1 LLKFVGADESLAFF
15 EKKGRYVA
23 VYFDTNL
30 VADFS
35 QVEIAQKLAAL
46 PDKPTKQA
54 FSSSVIELANA
65 ALIEVSPIAASGNRM
80 YTIPEG
86 VVAEAKK
93 ALEWRKKYKRGGT
106 PVGLNTA
113 RTLARGGQIGI
124 RKVRHIAKYFP
135 RHEVDKKGKGWAPGE
150 DKFPSN
156 GRIAWALWG
165 GDAAWRWSRAIVE
178 RENRKARTAGGY
190 MLPGYE
196 DHLDTYGFGN
206 YDSDV
211 NPFKVAHELDAN
223 VGPEFMARVR
233 MDGSGIDRLY
243 KIDIDGT
250 VSIWDD
256 FGWDDLGHVD
266 GDVYYYDQALDD
278 SEDNVEVEHVL
289 IDPSSAVIISAF
301 FQERPFQPVLLEEID
316 PEETALMA
324 EGLAEED
331 FAMIDR
337 VLTAAGEPKPTG
349 AIDPNDNIDTPAEK
363 AARAAKQPKDALG
376 RFAKVGTKVVIA
388 DDFARGKGEITA
400 INTDDGTVD
409 VLLEN
414 GEVVTVPSNTVKGQ
428 DEELEGLKVQTRP
441 MGAPLDMSGI
451 LGEPRTPSN
460 RPKAH
465 LPGTLPPMTR
475 DELRS
480 MMYNWDSWVISQRKK
495 FKPLTSAGEPTGKTQ
510 TPETSDIPAKYLAL
524 VSPDDKTA
532 VMDIVALVP
541 ETKET
546 TTPVLYE
553 RKDGTWQRND
563 QILMD
568 LKSSTPPPVVEL
580 DDKEV
585 LNDVLVQADQGMTS
599 SAYNFHIFWE
609 TVVEP
614 LLAAGGID
622 RNRGNAET
630 LRRYWTMGKG
640 AAKIRW
646 GTPGDWKRCVR
657 YLTKYM
663 GPRAKG
669 YCQLRHKDAT
679 GIYTGSKFN
688 PGRENSTD
696 EFLMGELPGE
706 NITQAT
712 EVTESDMLIPIVEIM
727 AEPDDLY
734 DDSWE
739 PEDVICKAMDELAK
753 CLDEEFEALI
763 AAGGLDRN
771 RGNAEAL
778 RRYWTRGKGA
788 LKIRWGTPGDWT
800 RCVRQLSKY
809 MGPRAKGYCQ
819 LRHKEVT
826 GVYTGSKFN
835 VGKKRGRQAS
845 ASLFASEQEF
855 DTAIIQRAEL
865 AARAADARE
874 KIGLVAAAPKP
885 AHGARFFIP
894 MLIPEE
900 VESGDGRKFDK
911 GAISMRELPVPLL
924 WQIKTGQ
931 GHDGSVVVGRI
942 DYIERVDGGMGN
954 AYGVFDSGP
963 YGREAE
969 RLVRHGFLRGV
980 SVDLDQFQAK
990 EDKKPSKETADD
1002 GQEYG
1007 KDKLTINKARIMAAT
1022 IVAKPAFQECSIL
1035 IEESGDQEDIVTPED
1050 GVYEESLET
1059 FADVEPII
1067 ASGYLESDVPVTPPA
1082 SWFEN
1087 PKLTKPTPLTVDK
1100 DGRIYGH
1107 IAAWHVSHI
1116 GLPRSTKPPRS
1127 RSKYAYFHT
1136 GVIHTAEGMDIPVG
1150 QLTLAGG
1157 HAPLNVDAAAAAKH
1171 YDDTASAVA
1180 DVHMGE
1186 DEYGIWCAGSLRP
1199 DVDELQV
1206 RALRASAPSGDWRPI
1221 NGSLELV
1228 AVCQVNVPG
1237 FPIARA
1243 MVASGKIMALVA
1255 AGASELA
1262 IMKSRAVGNLVAQAD
1277 MLGQLAAS
1285 APNLKDRV
1293 REAKKKM
1300 REANLEAIT
1309 ASAAEMREKALT
1321 AAAVAEL
1328 AKISEEERMAL
1339 AEEGK
1344 AMPDGSYPIRNVDD
1358 LKNAIQAYGR
1368 SKASE
1373 RKAVRKH
1380 IIKRARKLRQAD
1392 LIPSHWLH
1400 ADSMEAAEKVAAM
1413 RAAITA
1419 AATGEFRDY
1428 SEETREKYAEEGLA
1442 LPDGSFPIE
1451 NEEDLKRAIKAHGR
1465 AKDIELAKKHIV
1477 KRAKALGREDLIPE
1491 EWTSKTAA
1499 AYVREVVVAAGPK
1512 AEEISETEL
1521 KKLKEAKEEADKQ
1534 TEEEIKAAEEVEKAK
1549 SAPIRDEE
1557 GRVKYISG
1565 VNQPRDAKGK
1575 YRKVLARLK
1584 QDLGVA
1590 GLSRALKRVEE
1601 AENLDFAG
1609 DYAASAAASSELL
1622 GMIDRLDAQA
1632 LNPEALENV
1641 RLTAAE
1647 LGKTIANLPLPFGK
1661 EAQKVRYSDLPAGL
1675 KDLIE
1680 GMIDR
1685 VESKIGKEDADI
1697 ATQKLKSY
1705 MSGADLFSQ
1714 GEVQSEMSKLLRL
1727 LT

>member
-1 LLKFVGADESLAFF
+1 MLKFVGADDSLAFF
-15 EKKGRYVA
+15 EKKGKYAA

-35 QVEIAQKLAAL
+35 QVEIAQRLAAL
-46 PDKPTKQA
+46 PDKPAKQA
-54 FSSSVIELANA
+54 FSNSVVELADA
-65 ALIEVSPIAASGNRM
+65 ALTEISPIAASGDRM

-86 VVAEAKK
+86 VVEEAKK

-165 GDAAWRWSRAIVE
+165 GDAAWRWARAIVE

-278 SEDNVEVEHVL
+278 PEDNVEVEHVL

-337 VLTAAGEPKPTG
+337 VLTAAGTTDPTNQDG
-349 AIDPNDNIDTPAEK
+349 NYTPEE
-363 AARAAKQPKDALG
+363 RAALAKGQPRDASG
-376 RFAKVGTKVVIA
+376 RFAKVGTKVVISG
-388 DDFARGKGEITA
+388 DYSRGKGEITA
-400 INTDDGTVD
+400 INSKDGTVD
-409 VLLEN
+409 VLLDAN
-414 GEVVTVPSNTVKGQ
+414 GETVTVPANQT
-428 DEELEGLKVQTRP
+428 EERKAEPTKRL
-441 MGAPLDMSGI
+441 MAPLSQEPLDVSGI
-451 LGEPRTPSN
+451 LAEPRTPSN
-460 RPKAH
+460 MPKAQ
-465 LPGTLPPMTR
+465 LPGTLPPMTKQ
-475 DELRS
+475 ELSSLLR
-480 MMYNWDSWVISQRKK
+480 NWDAWVVNQRKR
-495 FKPLTSAGEPTGKTQ
+495 FKPIQSSAEPQKEGTQ
-510 TPETSDIPAKYLAL
+510 TPESSDISAKYLAI
-524 VSPDDKTA
+524 VSPDDKSA
-532 VMDIVALVP
+532 VMDIVAIVP

-553 RKDGTWQRND
+553 RKDGKWVKND
-563 QILMD
+563 QILLD
-568 LKSSTPPPVVEL
+568 LKSATPPPVVEL
-580 DDKEV
+580 SDKEV
-585 LNDVLVQADQGMTS
+585 LNDVLSQADRGINS
-599 SAYNFHIFWE
+599 SAYNFQIFWE

-614 LLAAGGID
+614 LL
-622 RNRGNAET
+622 
-630 LRRYWTMGKG
+630 
-640 AAKIRW
+640 
-646 GTPGDWKRCVR
+646 
-657 YLTKYM
+657 
-663 GPRAKG
+663 
-669 YCQLRHKDAT
+669 
-679 GIYTGSKFN
+679 S
-688 PGRENSTD
+688 
-696 EFLMGELPGE
+696 
-706 NITQAT
+706 
-712 EVTESDMLIPIVEIM
+712 
-727 AEPDDLY
+727 
-734 DDSWE
+734 
-739 PEDVICKAMDELAK
+739 
-753 CLDEEFEALI
+753 
-763 AAGGLDRN
+763 AGGLDRN

-855 DTAIIQRAEL
+855 DAAIIQRAEL

-980 SVDLDQFQAK
+980 SVDLDQFEAK

-1067 ASGYLESDVPVTPPA
+1067 ASGYLESEIPVTPPA

-1199 DVDELQV
+1199 DVDEMQV

-1262 IMKSRAVGNLVAQAD
+1262 IMKSRAVGSLVAKAD
-1277 MLGQLAAS
+1277 MLGQLSAT
-1285 APNLKDRV
+1285 APNLKSRV

-1328 AKISEEERMAL
+1328 AKISEEERMTL

-1428 SEETREKYAEEGLA
+1428 SEETREKYAEKGFA

-1491 EWTSKTAA
+1491 EWTSTTAA

-1512 AEEISETEL
+1512 ADEISEAEL
-1521 KKLKEAKEEADKQ
+1521 KKLKEVKEEADKQ
-1534 TEEEIKAAEEVEKAK
+1534 TEEEIKAAEEVKKAK
-1549 SAPIRDEE
+1549 SAPTRDED
-1557 GRVKYISG
+1557 GRIKYVSG

-1661 EAQKVRYSDLPAGL
+1661 EAQKVRYSDLPVGL

-1705 MSGADLFSQ
+1705 MSGADVFSQ